1 MSIGSVAAESHVNR
15 KTTSLERPDLRIIE
29 KFRARV
35 I

>member
-1 MSIGSVAAESHVNR
+1 MSVGSVAAESRVSQ
-15 KTTSLERPDLRIIE
+15 KTTSPERPDVRITE

>member
-1 MSIGSVAAESHVNR
+1 MSVGSVTAESRVSR
-15 KTTSLERPDLRIIE
+15 KTSSLERPDVRIIE

>member
-1 MSIGSVAAESHVNR
+1 MSIGSVAAESRVSR
-15 KTTSLERPDLRIIE
+15 KTSSLERPDVRIIE